1 MFVGVPI
8 ETCGK
13 LVLSGQGQVNNLAK
27 RFALETMDRRTLLW
41 YLVIVITFMGL
52 GGAKR
57 CVKVTKDGGNIHR

>member
-8 ETCGK
+8 ETCGE
-13 LVLSGQGQVNNLAK
+13 LVLSGQGQFNNLAK

-57 CVKVTKDGGNIHR
+57 WVKVKKDGGNIHR